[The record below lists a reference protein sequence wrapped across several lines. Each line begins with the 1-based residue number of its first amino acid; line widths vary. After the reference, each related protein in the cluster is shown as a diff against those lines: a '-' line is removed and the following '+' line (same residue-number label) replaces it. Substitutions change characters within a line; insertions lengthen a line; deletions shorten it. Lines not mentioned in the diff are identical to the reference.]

1 MPHGIT
7 AKGLPPCNHGISLER
22 IKEEYF
28 TTIVIH
34 EVIFCLNTVLRTGH
48 ISQIDD

>member
-7 AKGLPPCNHGISLER
+7 AKACIHGIGLEGV
-22 IKEEYF
+22 KEEYF
-28 TTIVIH
+28 ATIVIH